1 VEILGIIAE
10 YNPFHNGHLYHLQK
24 AKELTGAKY
33 CVAVM
38 GGHFLQRGEPAFMNK
53 WTRTMMALDAGIDI
67 VIEMPFIFSSQDARG
82 FAKAGIKIL
91 NSLGI
96 IDYIAFGCENDQMEI
111 LNYLAE
117 ILRNEP
123 DFYKKILKE
132 EIKNGISFPKTRERA
147 LVQYY
152 QKYGNNYNVNTLN
165 NIKKVLRQPNN
176 ILALE
181 YLISLKNIKSSI
193 TPVAIKRV
201 GSNYLQEKLGGQFS
215 SATAIRKTILK
226 NFAKNQKNL
235 LKGVENTLPVFSY
248 NLILN
253 ELKKGLNPITISSF
267 EQAIF
272 SQLRR
277 MPVNEI
283 KMIHGVQEGLEN
295 RLKDGVSSSFNV
307 ETLIQEVKTK
317 RYTQTRIQR
326 ILIHSLFYLTHK
338 ETEIFNQTGPLY
350 CRILGMTEN
359 GKLILKKLKKRSKL
373 PVIIKLRNF
382 LRKIQDNEN
391 DVIQKMLNYDILS
404 TDIYVLGYNFDISRI
419 AGQDFTNNI
428 IILNKYN

>member
-1 VEILGIIAE
+1 VEIVGIIAE

-53 WTRTMMALDAGIDI
+53 WTRTLMALNAGIDI
-67 VIEMPFIFSSQDARG
+67 VIEMPFIFASQDARG
-82 FAKAGIKIL
+82 FAKAGIQIL

-96 IDYIAFGCENDQMEI
+96 VDYIVFGCENNQLEI
-111 LNYLAE
+111 LNNLAE
-117 ILRNEP
+117 ILSTEP
-123 DFYKKILKE
+123 EYYKKILKE
-132 EIKNGISFPKTRERA
+132 EIKNGISFPKIRERA
-147 LVQYY
+147 VAQYY
-152 QKYGNNYNVNTLN
+152 QKYGDNYKRNTIN
-165 NIKKVLRQPNN
+165 KIKRVLRQPNN

-193 TPVAIKRV
+193 TPIAIKRV
-201 GSNYLQEKLGGQFS
+201 GSNYLQETLEGQYS
-215 SATAIRKTILK
+215 SATAIRNTILK
-226 NFAKNQKNL
+226 NFSNKKINL
-235 LKGVENTLPVFSY
+235 LEGVENALPAFSY
-248 NLILN
+248 KIISD
-253 ELKKGLNPITISSF
+253 ELKKGLNPVTISSF

-277 MPVNEI
+277 MPVNKI

-295 RLKDGVSSSFNV
+295 RLKDGVNSSFNI
-307 ETLIQEVKTK
+307 EKLIQEVKSK

-338 ETEIFNQTGPLY
+338 EIEIFNQKGPLY

-359 GKLILKKLKKRSKL
+359 GKLILKRLKKHSRL
-373 PVIIKLRNF
+373 PIIIKLRSF
-382 LRKIQDNEN
+382 LREIHNNEDNM
-391 DVIQKMLNYDILS
+391 IQKMLNYDILS
-404 TDIYVLGYNFDISRI
+404 TDLYVLGYSLDIARI
-419 AGQDFTNNI
+419 AGQDFTKNV
-428 IILNKYN
+428 IILNN

>member
-38 GGHFLQRGEPAFMNK
+38 GGHFLQRGEPAFINK
-53 WTRTMMALDAGIDI
+53 WTRTLMALNAGIDI
-67 VIEMPFIFSSQDARG
+67 VIEMPFIFASQDARG
-82 FAKAGIKIL
+82 FAKAGIQIL

-96 IDYIAFGCENDQMEI
+96 VDYIVFGSENNQLEI
-111 LNYLAE
+111 LNNLAE
-117 ILRNEP
+117 ILRTEP
-123 DFYKKILKE
+123 DYYKKVLKE
-132 EIKNGISFPKTRERA
+132 EIKNGISFPKIRERA
-147 LVQYY
+147 VIQYY
-152 QKYGNNYNVNTLN
+152 QKYGNNCNRNTIN
-165 NIKKVLRQPNN
+165 NIKRVLRQPNN

-193 TPVAIKRV
+193 TPIAIKRV
-201 GSNYLQEKLGGQFS
+201 GSNYLQEQLEGQYS
-215 SATAIRKTILK
+215 SATAIRKIILK
-226 NFAKNQKNL
+226 NYSKKQKNP
-235 LKGVENTLPVFSY
+235 LKGIEKTLPVFSY
-248 NLILN
+248 ELILDDI
-253 ELKKGLNPITISSF
+253 KKGLNPITLSSF

-295 RLKDGVSSSFNV
+295 RLKYGVNYSFNI
-307 ETLIQEVKTK
+307 ETLIQKVKSK

-326 ILIHSLFYLTHK
+326 ILIHSLFDLTHK
-338 ETEIFNQTGPLY
+338 EIEIFNQKGPLY

-359 GKLILKKLKKRSKL
+359 GKLILKKLKKHSRL
-373 PVIIKLRNF
+373 PIIIKMRNF
-382 LRKIQDNEN
+382 LREIHNNEDNM
-391 DVIQKMLNYDILS
+391 IQKMLNYDILS
-404 TDIYVLGYNFDISRI
+404 TDLYVLGYNLDIARI

-428 IILNKYN
+428 IILNKYK